1 MKHVDSG
8 KYGVHD
14 LLLKI
19 YEPIEKNL
27 NCMYQVFFF
36 LNAKLCKNALNFFNY
51 VESLPNFVDGKTQHG
66 FHVTLYRL
74 PIFTENCRE
83 NCLAHPKNKLYP
95 CIVIFFLRCN
105 QK

>member
-1 MKHVDSG
+1 MCNKLMKHVDSG

-66 FHVTLYRL
+66 FHVTL
-74 PIFTENCRE
+74 
-83 NCLAHPKNKLYP
+83 
-95 CIVIFFLRCN
+95 
-105 QK
+105 